1 MRKRRWMLMM
11 AKKKALPLALI
22 ILGLISTGAVFGE
35 SIWNIIS
42 NILGPYKVH
51 VSPETRQLLTIAVSD
66 IPQQVSLGQ
75 TISVTLTVENPTS
88 SDVQGYVLINVT
100 STSDFASNDISLM
113 LRYQNF
119 GGWSGETRF
128 VAVYTM
134 SRGCAYKT
142 ETRFTWRSGCRDIAD
157 LYIVFNKPGDYELTI
172 AISSN

>member
-1 MRKRRWMLMM
+1 V
-11 AKKKALPLALI
+11 ALI
-22 ILGLISTGAVFGE
+22 ILGLISISVVFGE

-42 NILGPYKVH
+42 NILGPYQVH
-51 VSPETRQLLTIAVSD
+51 VSPETRQLLTITVSN
-66 IPQQVSLGQ
+66 IPQQISLGQ
-75 TISVTLTVENPTS
+75 TINATLTIENPTS

-100 STSDFASNDISLM
+100 STSDFASNDVSLT

-119 GGWSGETRF
+119 GGGSGDITL

-134 SRGCAYKT
+134 SRGYVYKT
-142 ETRFTWRSGCRDIAD
+142 NIRFTWKSGCGDIAN

>member
-1 MRKRRWMLMM
+1 
-11 AKKKALPLALI
+11 LALI

-88 SDVQGYVLINVT
+88 SDV
-100 STSDFASNDISLM
+100 
-113 LRYQNF
+113 
-119 GGWSGETRF
+119 
-128 VAVYTM
+128 
-134 SRGCAYKT
+134 
-142 ETRFTWRSGCRDIAD
+142 
-157 LYIVFNKPGDYELTI
+157 
-172 AISSN
+172 